1 MGVVLLTD
9 ARLIDGTGAEPRDG
23 AAVLVEGEQIREV
36 LPRWSGPA
44 PRGALHLDCR
54 GRTLMP
60 GLIDAH
66 AHVTAVEADIL
77 EQRRRLAPSLIAL
90 RAARVLEEA
99 LAQGFTTLRDAGG
112 ADWGFREA
120 VSRGV
125 IAGPRLLVSGAPLTQ
140 TGGHGDFRLRAERVP
155 ADPCL
160 GMRTVIADGV
170 DGVRRAAREELRQS
184 ADQLKV
190 VAGGGVLSP
199 GDPLEASQYSA
210 AELRAAVEEAQAAGT
225 YVAAHVYSPAGI
237 LAALAAGVRSI
248 EHGNLLDEAAA
259 SAVKAA
265 GAFLVPTLATYELL
279 WRHHREVGLTGER
292 LAKLARAREGGL
304 RAVELARRIGCRIA
318 SGSDLLGPFQSR
330 RALELEL
337 KAEVMSPMEAL
348 CSATR
353 VNAELL
359 GLGDRLGTV
368 EPGKWADLLVVD
380 GDPLREIGCLQQYR
394 ERLVLIMKAGAIYR
408 NRLT

>member
-1 MGVVLLTD
+1 MGVILLTN
-9 ARLIDGTGAEPRDG
+9 ARLIDGTGAGPLEG
-23 AAVLVEGEQIREV
+23 AAVLVEGEVIREI
-36 LPRWSGPA
+36 LPRWTGPPPGEA
-44 PRGALHLDCR
+44 VVLDCR
-54 GRTLMP
+54 GQTLLP

-90 RAARVLEEA
+90 RTARILEEA

-112 ADWGFREA
+112 ADWGLREA
-120 VSRGV
+120 VARGIV
-125 IAGPRLLVSGAPLTQ
+125 AGPRLLVSGAPLTQ

-155 ADPCL
+155 SDPCL

-170 DGVRRAAREELRQS
+170 NGVRWAVREELRQS
-184 ADQLKV
+184 ADQIKV

-199 GDPLEASQYSA
+199 GDPLEATQYSP
-210 AELRAAVEEAQAAGT
+210 AELRAAVEEAAAAGT
-225 YVAAHVYSPAGI
+225 YVAAHVYAPAGI
-237 LAALAAGVRSI
+237 MAALAAGVRSI
-248 EHGNLLDEAAA
+248 EHGNLLDEASA
-259 SAVKAA
+259 SALKAA

-279 WRHHREVGLTGER
+279 WRHRREAGLRAESV
-292 LAKLARAREGGL
+292 AKLERARAGGL
-304 RAVELARRIGCRIA
+304 LAVELAHRMGCRIA
-318 SGSDLLGPFQSR
+318 SGSDLLGPFQAR

-337 KAEVMSPMEAL
+337 KAEVMSPMEAI

-368 EPGKWADLLVVD
+368 EAGKWADLLVVD
-380 GDPLREIGCLQQYR
+380 ADPLRDVSALQRYR
-394 ERLVLIMKAGAIYR
+394 ERLSLIMKGGVIHR
-408 NRLT
+408 NRLS